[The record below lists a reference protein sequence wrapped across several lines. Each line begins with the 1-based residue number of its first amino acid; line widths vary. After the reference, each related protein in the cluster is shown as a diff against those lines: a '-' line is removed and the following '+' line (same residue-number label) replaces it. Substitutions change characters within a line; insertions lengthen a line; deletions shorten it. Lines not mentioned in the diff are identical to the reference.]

1 MEIPKTVMT
10 IIAAVLIFSV
20 GSLVVL
26 AVANS
31 DSRPEYVSAISVYI
45 NADGTDA
52 THIQGALYSENGAL
66 RSTTNQ
72 YELVE
77 DSWNVL
83 YFPNPVRVDT
93 KDSNYILTVQGDGS
107 ISIPSTGSG
116 YISEPATYGNFPGTI
131 NNLTSTSDLS
141 IYAIYQ

>member
-52 THIQGALYSENGAL
+52 THIQGALYAYKNGAFGGGG
-66 RSTTNQ
+66 R
-72 YELVE
+72 
-77 DSWNVL
+77 
-83 YFPNPVRVDT
+83 R
-93 KDSNYILTVQGDGS
+93 
-107 ISIPSTGSG
+107 
-116 YISEPATYGNFPGTI
+116 
-131 NNLTSTSDLS
+131 
-141 IYAIYQ
+141 